1 MIQITIESASPR
13 EAALELLAFVDTV
26 AEQVRGP
33 APAKAQ
39 PTPAEN
45 KAGKA
50 DKADKTDEAND
61 DAERVAARRAA
72 KAAEQAARKAAQ
84 AAEQAA
90 RDAEEAAAGAPEE
103 RPDDLPPLTIEDVR
117 ARLNAVMG
125 AMGIDQAKSYLR
137 GVLGVSK
144 VSDLP
149 QERYLSVI
157 RTLDQKLAILAEQE

>member
-33 APAKAQ
+33 APAQALPEDK
-39 PTPAEN
+39 P
-45 KAGKA
+45 GKA
-50 DKADKTDEAND
+50 DKADKTNEAND

-117 ARLNAVMG
+117 ARLNAVME